1 MKKYII
7 IIVITFLIIYQKQEG
22 ISALLFTP
30 TDYSAAHDVDVLMY
44 GTSWCR
50 YCAKARKLLDDHDIT
65 YFEYDIESSRE
76 GAIQYKDLG
85 GRGVPVFQ
93 IGGKVLKG
101 YNPARILQLVDEVS
115 LGIPEQN

>member
-7 IIVITFLIIYQKQEG
+7 IFGLALLFIYQKQEE
-22 ISALLFTP
+22 ISAFLFIP
-30 TDYSAAHDVDVLMY
+30 ADYSAAHDVDVLMY
-44 GTSWCR
+44 GTSWCG
-50 YCAKARKLLDDHDIT
+50 YCSKARKLLDDHDIT

-76 GAIQYKDLG
+76 GLSQYQDLG

-101 YNPARILQLVDEVS
+101 YNPARILQLVDEVY
-115 LGIPEQN
+115 LEIPEQN